1 MALASYF
8 EISVGI
14 VSVLIISYVL
24 FFVLEQSPFYQNT
37 KALFASSSCQS
48 DLESSL
54 GKVGSVML
62 CTLFKDFTLTLV
74 IMIILALAIVILI
87 AIRKIFNNAEDDIM
101 SF

>member
-14 VSVLIISYVL
+14 VSVLIITYIL
-24 FFVLEQSPFYQNT
+24 FFVLEQTLFYQNT
-37 KALFASSSCQS
+37 KALFASPNCQTN
-48 DLESSL
+48 LQNSL
-54 GKVGSVML
+54 GKVGSAML
-62 CTLFKDFTLTLV
+62 CTLFKNFTLTLV

-87 AIRKIFNNAEDDIM
+87 AVRRIFSNAEDDIM